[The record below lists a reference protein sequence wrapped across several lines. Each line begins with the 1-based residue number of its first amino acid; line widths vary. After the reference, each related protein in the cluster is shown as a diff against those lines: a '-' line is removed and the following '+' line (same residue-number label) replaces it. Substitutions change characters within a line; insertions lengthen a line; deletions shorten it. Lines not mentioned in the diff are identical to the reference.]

1 MTHLHSAPD
10 PGAPGPVSSDPASG
24 CPSTPACHRALQ
36 GRLELLSQVHEGGA
50 RTWAEMV
57 ALVQSDLFRYA
68 GRTGAGPF
76 LRHLLGTPQ
85 FTCTT
90 WTRLCGYLRRNRALR
105 LSVYPLAKAVLR
117 RLRHKYHIVIADY
130 TAMGPGLYIGRFGG
144 IYVNGDVVIGENCNI
159 SQQVVLGQANRM
171 PRMGSPVLGDRV
183 FLAAG
188 SKVIGHVHLGD
199 DSAIGANAVVTK
211 DVPAGSV
218 AVGVPAEVVSRRGS
232 AGYINRLAP

>member
-1 MTHLHSAPD
+1 MTHLHSAPEPGAPD
-10 PGAPGPVSSDPASG
+10 PGASDPASG
-24 CPSTPACHRALQ
+24 CPSTPACSRALQ
-36 GRLELLSQVHEGGA
+36 GRLDLLSQVHEGGA
-50 RTWAEMV
+50 QTWGELV
-57 ALVQSDLFRYA
+57 ALVRSDLVRYA
-68 GRTGAGPF
+68 GRTGPAPF
-76 LRHLLGTPQ
+76 LRHLLATPQ
-85 FTCTT
+85 FRCTT
-90 WTRLCGYLRRNRALR
+90 WTRLCGYLRRGRVRR
-105 LSVYPLAKAVLR
+105 LAYPLAKAVLL

-130 TAMGPGLYIGRFGG
+130 TAMGPGLYISRFGG
-144 IYVNGDVVIGENCNI
+144 IYVNGDVVIGKNCNI

-211 DVPAGSV
+211 DVPAGAV